1 MGLDLTE
8 EVNIGEI
15 KVSNLRSVSLTVG
28 NLSSGIAVV
37 MHDKLQ
43 YIGAM
48 AHILLPDSSLAG
60 FTEEMVPGRFADLA
74 IPELIQQYL
83 DKGAQKQDTLVRI
96 VGGAQLFNFGGGG
109 TNSLNIGTR
118 NAIAIRATISKHG
131 LSIKKAD
138 VGGNKGRKIRFN
150 IGSGILTVSQAG
162 QPDYEI

>member
-1 MGLDLTE
+1 MGVDLQE
-8 EVNIGEI
+8 EVPIGEI
-15 KVSNLRSVSLTVG
+15 KITNLPSVSMVIN

-37 MHDKLQ
+37 MYDKLQ
-43 YIGAM
+43 CIGGM
-48 AHILLPDSSLAG
+48 AHVLLPDSSLAG
-60 FTEEMVPGRFADLA
+60 ATDEMTPGRFADLA
-74 IPELIQQYL
+74 IPELVQQYL

-118 NAIAIRATISKHG
+118 NAIAIRTIISKHG

-138 VGGNKGRKIRFN
+138 VGGNKGRKIRFHV
-150 IGSGILTVSQAG
+150 GSGILTITQAG